1 MLDHVAPLGYPEVNQ
16 MTTPI
21 VEAAAAIEDPNGIP
35 LWAGAAFKHASAGP
49 AADIIAGLA
58 ATG

>member
-1 MLDHVAPLGYPEVNQ
+1 